1 MKKEFLRKK
10 NPSGFF
16 NKSTFIKFLD
26 CFSFF
31 MSQIIINFTQ
41 LILFI
46 DILKMLSKELVKKS
60 VVNLTLKCLKNK

>member
-16 NKSTFIKFLD
+16 NKSTFIKFFD

-46 DILKMLSKELVKKS
+46 DILKMLSKELVKKIHC
-60 VVNLTLKCLKNK
+60 KFDFKMFKK